1 MQRQH
6 EEDMDRQREDIRK
19 HTEELAAHKAELAK
33 RELVSVDKKV
43 VLSVVVVGKRVVGV
57 LKKSQ
62 AIVIG
67 VSDQ

>member
-33 RELVSVDKKV
+33 REMVSVGEKV
-43 VLSVVVVGKRVVGV
+43 FLSFIVVGKKGVGV

-62 AIVIG
+62 ANVIG